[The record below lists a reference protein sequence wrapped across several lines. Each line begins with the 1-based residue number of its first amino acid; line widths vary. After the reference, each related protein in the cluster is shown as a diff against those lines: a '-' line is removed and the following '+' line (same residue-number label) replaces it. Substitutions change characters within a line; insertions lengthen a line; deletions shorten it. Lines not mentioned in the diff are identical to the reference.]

1 VRLRRSAYP
10 GALVGADTRDRRE
23 PLTLR
28 GMARPAPPRQSI
40 LSRLLIGV
48 LLLILLWFV
57 LSTVVGLVW
66 SIIRAAL
73 FLALFA
79 VVAWVVL
86 VGRPGRPD

>member
-48 LLLILLWFV
+48 
-57 LSTVVGLVW
+57 
-66 SIIRAAL
+66 IIRAAL